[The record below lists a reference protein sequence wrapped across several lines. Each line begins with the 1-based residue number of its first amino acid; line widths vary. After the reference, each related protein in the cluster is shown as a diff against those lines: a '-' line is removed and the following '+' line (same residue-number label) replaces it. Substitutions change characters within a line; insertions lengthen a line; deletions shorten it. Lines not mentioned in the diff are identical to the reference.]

1 MKGRFA
7 RSFVPTA
14 RREWESGPEIARSGG
29 WASSPV
35 SSPGAPVGAA
45 ALEGRRRRGEEEA
58 RGGVE
63 WSTRVR
69 IWLGL
74 GSISGSIAWGG
85 LTEEGDE

>member
-1 MKGRFA
+1 MKRGFA

-14 RREWESGPEIARSGG
+14 WWEWESGPEIARSGG
-29 WASSPV
+29 WASSPI
-35 SSPGAPVGAA
+35 SSPGAPVGA
-45 ALEGRRRRGEEEA
+45 EEEEEEEEEA